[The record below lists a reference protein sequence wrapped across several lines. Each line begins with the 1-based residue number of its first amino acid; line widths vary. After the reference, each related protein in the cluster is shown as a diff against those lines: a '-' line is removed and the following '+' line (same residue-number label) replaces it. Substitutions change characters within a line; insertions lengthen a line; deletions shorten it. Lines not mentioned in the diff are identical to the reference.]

1 MHALLCHS
9 RIHLTRVL
17 SRAVHI
23 YVRRVAYEPLP
34 AADYGIT
41 LLQRLYQLFQ
51 DACLVALVVSLCYV
65 CLACCGDGSLVPTL
79 GSGDDERR
87 TRGKFRGDHEDS
99 LQAAGVDMEA
109 FARRAEARARIA
121 KERKAELAAAKA
133 QEEEAEE
140 ERAEREPLLKTQQPR
155 YRDDD
160 DPAFDRM
167 PSSSSKVVAREAAAG
182 RAAVA
187 AGWESGGGDDSPRQ
201 AWGAPEWR
209 SAPQPPPQA
218 QAMRPQPPQP
228 APMQPLHAR
237 VAPREPAPYAAEGT
251 DSPRSPQSPPSP
263 GSPSRPVRGFG
274 RAPPLAER
282 TPFAM
287 QPAMAA
293 AAPSRPRPAVVA
305 PSPDP
310 VSPSYP
316 PAPTRPRAQMP
327 PGGWAQPPRPKPA
340 TDADGNGRPVSP
352 APHAAAGMPQGR
364 RARPRPQYAETSPP
378 RPPGG
383 DGL

>member
-1 MHALLCHS
+1 M
-9 RIHLTRVL
+9 
-17 SRAVHI
+17 HI

-121 KERKAELAAAKA
+121 KERKAELAAARA
-133 QEEEAEE
+133 QEEEEE
-140 ERAEREPLLKTQQPR
+140 EAERQPLLKAQLKAQQQPWPR
-155 YRDDD
+155 QQQQQRDD
-160 DPAFDRM
+160 DPAFDRV
-167 PSSSSKVVAREAAAG
+167 PRNTNVASREAAAG

-201 AWGAPEWR
+201 AWGAPEPEWR
-209 SAPQPPPQA
+209 SAPQPPPQV

-327 PGGWAQPPRPKPA
+327 PGGWAQPPRPTKPPS
-340 TDADGNGRPVSP
+340 DADGSGRPVSP

>member
-1 MHALLCHS
+1 M
-9 RIHLTRVL
+9 
-17 SRAVHI
+17 HI

-41 LLQRLYQLFQ
+41 LLQRMYQLFQ

-79 GSGDDERR
+79 GSGDDDRR
-87 TRGKFRGDHEDS
+87 TRGAGKFRGDHEDS

-121 KERKAELAAAKA
+121 AERKAELAAEQA
-133 QEEEAEE
+133 QMDEDA
-140 ERAEREPLLKTQQPR
+140 RAEREPLLKAQQQRPR
-155 YRDDD
+155 QRDDA
-160 DPAFDRM
+160 PAFGRV
-167 PSSSSKVVAREAAAG
+167 PISTKGVAREAAAAD
-182 RAAVA
+182 RAAAA
-187 AGWESGGGDDSPRQ
+187 AGRETGGGDESPRQ
-201 AWGAPEWR
+201 AWRAPPPEPEWR

-218 QAMRPQPPQP
+218 EVMRPQPPP
-228 APMQPLHAR
+228 APPMQPLHAH
-237 VAPREPAPYAAEGT
+237 VAPREPVPYAAEGT

-263 GSPSRPVRGFG
+263 GSPSRPARGVGFG

-282 TPFAM
+282 APVVM
-287 QPAMAA
+287 QPVMAA
-293 AAPSRPRPAVVA
+293 AAPAPSRPRPAVVA
-305 PSPDP
+305 PTPEP
-310 VSPSYP
+310 VAPSYP

-327 PGGWAQPPRPKPA
+327 PGGWAQPPRPKPP
-340 TDADGNGRPVSP
+340 ADTGAAGGRPVSP

-364 RARPRPQYAETSPP
+364 RARPRPQYAEASPP